1 MFNSRQSRT
10 AQGSVTFGSPTLIP
24 PGPPIARCSHMIPRF
39 NNGISAP
46 LSFLGSV
53 DTTGFNLHVHN
64 ITESDRIA
72 VTTTEELNI
81 DKQAGM
87 CRAIASERTGYIP
100 DFAIASAKG
109 LNYLTVRPTGYE
121 FDTCWGVKG
130 SGSVDYDITSGHR
143 GQGRYSEVDTFAVDF
158 IAPNLIA
165 SGGAGEKVLLTDKRQ
180 SDTFTVGIF
189 HSGPISEI
197 KALNDH
203 HLVVSGLN
211 GTATGRSSDNVSAH
225 YPATKNSS
233 LTFNI
238 KKTICLYDLRN
249 RKKVNG
255 QTATCWEK
263 PATFT
268 GSLPKFE
275 VCPDL
280 GLLALVDKERVPR
293 LVSLKDG
300 TPVQSSISQMG
311 DARRVKFDHC
321 NGHLTLLAANQ
332 QGEVTE
338 YS

>member
-1 MFNSRQSRT
+1 MT
-10 AQGSVTFGSPTLIP
+10 AAALNTSGHLLLAPLEERESTLHVQNIIEP
-24 PGPPIARCSHMIPRF
+24 DRIGLTSIDMIPM
-39 NNGISAP
+39 GGKGG
-46 LSFLGSV
+46 L
-53 DTTGFNLHVHN
+53 
-64 ITESDRIA
+64 
-72 VTTTEELNI
+72 
-81 DKQAGM
+81 
-87 CRAIASERTGYIP
+87 CRAIASERTGYIR
-100 DFAIASAKG
+100 DFAIAATDG
-109 LNYLTVRPTGYE
+109 LKYLAVRPTGYE

-130 SGSVDYDITSGHR
+130 SGIDNVDVTTVLD
-143 GQGRYSEVDTFAVDF
+143 QGYYGPRERHSELDTFAVDF
-158 IAPNLIA
+158 ITPNLIA

-211 GTATGRSSDNVSAH
+211 GTATGRSSDN
-225 YPATKNSS
+225 
-233 LTFNI
+233 
-238 KKTICLYDLRN
+238 KTICLYDLRN

-321 NGHLTLLAANQ
+321 NGHLTLLVSSQ